1 MWNKGRPPQIFLGEA
16 LSKLNQ
22 KETKNS
28 GEVFPNLSREL
39 GTHVQCL
46 GVKLELVR
54 DKVEAEVPAAADVLL
69 QVEGLLPG
77 GALAGVEEPVG
88 LLPVDEVTH
97 RELLAPSHLNPRGIG
112 SFSGRRRAQG
122 LPIEE
127 K

>member
-1 MWNKGRPPQIFLGEA
+1 M
-16 LSKLNQ
+16 
-22 KETKNS
+22 
-28 GEVFPNLSREL
+28 
-39 GTHVQCL
+39 QCL
-46 GVKLELVR
+46 GVKFQFVR
-54 DKVEAEVPAAADVLL
+54 DKVEAEVPAPTNVFL
-69 QVEGLLPG
+69 QVHGLLPG
-77 GALAGVEEPVG
+77 GGLARVEEPVG